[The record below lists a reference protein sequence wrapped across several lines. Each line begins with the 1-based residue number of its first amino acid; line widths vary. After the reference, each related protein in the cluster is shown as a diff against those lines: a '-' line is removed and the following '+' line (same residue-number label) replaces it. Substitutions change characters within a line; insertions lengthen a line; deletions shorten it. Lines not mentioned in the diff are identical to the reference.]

1 MLKLVIID
9 DEGRKTPVP
18 LLRSE
23 ITIGRGEGN
32 TIRLTERNVSR
43 HHARLARGDDGF
55 RIEDLSRYGV
65 KKNGRRVVG
74 EAAFEEGDILFIGD
88 YRLTLVVDETVSPPV
103 EPEEASKPALER
115 RAITA
120 DLELDD
126 ESEASSEPDLTEL
139 DAAEAVTAVSN
150 RARLVCLTDPF
161 VGSEFVFMGDLLV
174 IGTADDCDLII
185 EHPTIAAYHARFVR
199 DGEGYRVEPV
209 GESPVRVENRAVG
222 EVLHGRDV
230 VRLGELAFRYVEGGE
245 PVHAAPVAA
254 SYSGEP
260 ERSGFPWW
268 WGIVAA
274 LVLIGAAFALSRGG
288 GASVS
293 DAPDS
298 GAVVVEPTAF
308 ERGQQAMRAGDWD
321 AAIAAFGA
329 VSALSDDK
337 EAARGLLRRAEEEKA
352 NEAPYRTAVAELEGS
367 GFAAALDAVRAIPA
381 GSYYAA
387 RAQDEQLGRRAQDGL
402 AEAALAASRESEAAD
417 DWDAAL
423 AVVVEAQ
430 AVAPQHRGL
439 ANRIEQLRARATALA
454 VAEPEVEEEVEAAAE
469 APPRTSPRATP
480 RRPSRTEEPAAPPV
494 ARVTPPAE
502 PTVDE
507 RAARAE
513 RADMLRRQAAR
524 SAVQQNFRDAILLL
538 EQARELNPVDP
549 RIDLMLFNNYRQV
562 GNANRASGAVRRY
575 LRAQPNDPRRAEF
588 EAWLAENAP
597 E

>member
-43 HHARLARGDDGF
+43 HHARLSRADDGF
-55 RIEDLSRYGV
+55 RIEDLSRYGL
-65 KKNGRRVVG
+65 KKNGRRVTG
-74 EAAFEEGDILFIGD
+74 ETAFDEGDIVFIGD
-88 YRLTLVVDETVSPPV
+88 YRLTLVVDEVAPAPV
-103 EPEEASKPALER
+103 AAEESSKPALER

-120 DLELDD
+120 DVEVEAERSADEEPEVPDD
-126 ESEASSEPDLTEL
+126 GD
-139 DAAEAVTAVSN
+139 AVTAVSN

-161 VGSEFVFMGDLLV
+161 VGSEFIFMGDLLV

-185 EHPTIAAYHARFVR
+185 EHATIHDYHARFVR
-199 DGEGYRVEPV
+199 EGEGYRVEPV
-209 GESPVRVENRAVG
+209 GTAAVRVEQRPIDA
-222 EVLHGRDV
+222 LLQSRDV
-230 VRLGELAFRYVEGGE
+230 IRLGDLAFRYVDGGE
-245 PVHAAPVAA
+245 PVQLAPVAMVDAEEDERGGVAWWWFVLAALLLAGAVFALTRGDAAPPVVAEATDAAPVGP
-254 SYSGEP
+254 S
-260 ERSGFPWW
+260 
-268 WGIVAA
+268 
-274 LVLIGAAFALSRGG
+274 
-288 GASVS
+288 
-293 DAPDS
+293 
-298 GAVVVEPTAF
+298 AF
-308 ERGQQAMRAGDWD
+308 EHGQQAMRAGNWD
-321 AAIAAFGA
+321 EAIAAFGE

-337 EAARGLLRRAEEEKA
+337 EAARGLARRAEEEKA
-352 NEAPYRTAVAELEGS
+352 NEAPYVEAVAALEGS
-367 GFAAALDAVRAIPA
+367 GFGEALEAVRAIPP
-381 GSYYAA
+381 GSFYAA
-387 RAQDEQLGRRAQDGL
+387 RAQDEQLERRALDGL
-402 AEAALAASRESEAAD
+402 AEEALRASREAEASE
-417 DWDAAL
+417 DWEAAL

-439 ANRIEQLRARATALA
+439 ANRVEQLRAREAALA
-454 VAEPEVEEEVEAAAE
+454 RVEPEPEPEPEATP
-469 APPRTSPRATP
+469 PPRTNARRPAPAATPTPEPAPRATP
-480 RRPSRTEEPAAPPV
+480 
-494 ARVTPPAE
+494 PPA
-502 PTVDE
+502 PSVDE

-513 RADMLRRQAAR
+513 RADVLRRQAAR

-538 EQARELNPVDP
+538 EQARELNPIDP